1 MSTLNFGSLATAQ
14 GVATGNRRLK
24 PWEIHKVKFMGCKIE
39 TLQGKKDPTAVYKL
53 FVTRFENDKG
63 YYEERIFFP
72 DMNKAE
78 IRPEFENSNG
88 HKYEG
93 PSPWE
98 QIQTYIMQL
107 LENINPDKIPNLK
120 AVAPKLKS
128 FDDLFNA
135 VIKITDPNKGKEVF
149 IKLVGK
155 TDKDGRIN
163 PTFPRICGV
172 NKERVLF
179 VSDNFISTK
188 EGILGFSDYE
198 EAQMKK
204 TKDAK
209 PTNMA
214 KVDDE
219 ISSSSDDEDIE
230 DFNDLLD
237 K

>member
-1 MSTLNFGSLATAQ
+1 MANLNFGSLATAQ
-14 GVATGNRRLK
+14 GVATGSKRLK
-24 PWEIHKVKFMGCKIE
+24 SWEIHKVKFMGCKVE

-53 FVTRFENDKG
+53 FVTRFENDNG

-72 DMNKAE
+72 DMDKAT

-98 QIQTYIMQL
+98 QIQTYVMQL
-107 LENINPDKIPNLK
+107 LENINPDKIPNLR
-120 AVAPKLKS
+120 AAAPKFKS

-135 VIKITDPNKGKEVF
+135 IIKLTDPNKEKEVF
-149 IKLVGK
+149 IKLIGK

-163 PTFPRICGV
+163 PAFPRICGV
-172 NKERVLF
+172 NKEGVLF

-198 EAQMKK
+198 EGQMKK
-204 TKDAK
+204 AKEAK

-214 KVDDE
+214 KVDE
-219 ISSSSDDEDIE
+219 ETSSSDDID
-230 DFNDLLD
+230 DFDDLL
-237 K
+237 